1 MFIASTF
8 PVWAIV
14 ATCIVALIAFIGMTW
29 VALEDDAGVVLSV
42 GAGLLSSIVSMA
54 IGFLIF
60 AMIATD
66 YSQQT
71 FSNPHNE
78 PNRTID
84 TKINKEVLNNTI
96 AETIEADK
104 VSIDLN
110 DRSAARS
117 MSNIKEGDIFDFTAI
132 DDGSKI
138 NGSFY
143 FTEDSLE
150 IIVENEQQVKQE
162 YSINTNE

>member
-1 MFIASTF
+1 MFIASIF

-14 ATCIVALIAFIGMTW
+14 GTCIVALIAFIGMTW
-29 VALEDDAGVVLSV
+29 AALADYAGVVASV
-42 GAGLLSSIVSMA
+42 GAGFLSSLVSMA
-54 IGFLIF
+54 LGFLIF
-60 AMIATD
+60 AMVATHF
-66 YSQQT
+66 SQQT

-78 PNRTID
+78 PNRTIE

-110 DRSAARS
+110 DRNATRS
-117 MSNIKEGDIFDFTAI
+117 MRNIKEGDIFDFKAI

-150 IIVENEQQVKQE
+150 IIVEDEQQVKQE